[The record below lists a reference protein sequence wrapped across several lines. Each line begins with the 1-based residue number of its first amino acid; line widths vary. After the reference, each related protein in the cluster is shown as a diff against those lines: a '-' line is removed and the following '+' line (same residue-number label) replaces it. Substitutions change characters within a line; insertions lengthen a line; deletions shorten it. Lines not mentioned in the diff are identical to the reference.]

1 MAKWLLQPLMAGVI
15 WAPHSWRQGACVCVC
30 FFLTL
35 LFVSAKSLVRT
46 ASSIFV
52 LMTASRE
59 VFQQQER

>member
-1 MAKWLLQPLMAGVI
+1 MAPSAADGWCHL
-15 WAPHSWRQGACVCVC
+15 GAALVAARGLCVCV
-30 FFLTL
+30 FFPYTP
-35 LFVSAKSLVRT
+35 FVSAKSLVRT